1 MAVVARRPPG
11 LSWSRVTDVAYVLVL
26 TGGDCEDNPGHE
38 CVMAAIEVES
48 REQAREVAGKLAMQ
62 GEHPHFMVT
71 RPLSDYLD
79 ETGA

>member
-1 MAVVARRPPG
+1 
-11 LSWSRVTDVAYVLVL
+11 
-26 TGGDCEDNPGHE
+26 
-38 CVMAAIEVES
+38 MAAIEVES